1 MLLIL
6 RLAGWLACLAG
17 VSSLASLS
25 CDWLLLY
32 LLSSPLSG
40 DLCLEA
46 AIWGDELLGLVT
58 TGSRGTVMV
67 VPCNCAMLCAIGRVC
82 CAAVVKCPS
91 AISRILSLL
100 SSSVCCCWAIA

>member
-1 MLLIL
+1 MLFIL
-6 RLAGWLACLAG
+6 RLAGWLAGLAR
-17 VSSLASLS
+17 VSSFVPLS

-40 DLCLEA
+40 ELSLEA

-58 TGSRGTVMV
+58 IGSLGIVMV

-82 CAAVVKCPS
+82 CATVVKCPS
-91 AISRILSLL
+91 AICRILSLL
-100 SSSVCCCWAIA
+100 SSSICCCWAIA

>member
-6 RLAGWLACLAG
+6 RLAGWLACLAR
-17 VSSLASLS
+17 VSSLVSLS

-40 DLCLEA
+40 DLCLEV

-58 TGSRGTVMV
+58 AGALGATMLALA
-67 VPCNCAMLCAIGRVC
+67 CCAMLCAIGRVC
-82 CAAVVKCPS
+82 CAVVAKCPS
-91 AISRILSLL
+91 ASCLILSLL
-100 SSSVCCCWAIA
+100 SSSVCWCWAIT